1 MKFPVVGAAEIAEM
15 LGGLSRQRVSQL
27 TADKD
32 FPAPLAKLAM
42 GSVWRFEDVRAWA
55 ERTGLMAYLKVDSRP
70 DRLRADP
77 RFARRLR
84 RAGLASKWNE

>member
-1 MKFPVVGAAEIAEM
+1 M

-42 GSVWRFEDVRAWA
+42 GSVWRFEDVKEWA
-55 ERTGLMAYLKVDSRP
+55 ERTGRKVHRIS
-70 DRLRADP
+70 
-77 RFARRLR
+77 AR
-84 RAGLASKWNE
+84 

>member
-1 MKFPVVGAAEIAEM
+1 MPSRQLPTLGSVTFPVVGAAEIAEM

-42 GSVWRFEDVRAWA
+42 GSVWRYEDVKAWA
-55 ERTGLMAYLKVDSRP
+55 QRMGRKVHRIS
-70 DRLRADP
+70 
-77 RFARRLR
+77 AR
-84 RAGLASKWNE
+84 